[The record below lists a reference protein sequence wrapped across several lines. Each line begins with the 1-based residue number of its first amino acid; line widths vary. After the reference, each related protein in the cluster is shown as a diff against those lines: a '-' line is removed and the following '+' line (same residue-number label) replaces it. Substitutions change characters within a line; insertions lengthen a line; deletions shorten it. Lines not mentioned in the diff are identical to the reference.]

1 MIPLPVPHGLVKHP
15 DRGGKTRGAI
25 GSLVRGVVQAVD
37 ASDADPPG
45 ADRLDDT
52 THHSTSLNIS
62 LGGGEYL
69 DLGTNEAHQWGQ
81 VGLVGWRVQR
91 DVPSFDSTSTGSRG
105 GCYRG

>member
-25 GSLVRGVVQAVD
+25 GSLVRGMVQAVD

-45 ADRLDDT
+45 ADRLDDP

-69 DLGTNEAHQWGQ
+69 DLRTDETYQWGQ
-81 VGLVGWRVQR
+81 VGLVRWRVQR
-91 DVPSFDSTSTGSRG
+91 EMSSSDSTSNGCRG